1 MPDEKTPP
9 VPEILPVLAIKGGV
23 VFPHLFSPILIATK
37 RSRELVDDVLAQEG
51 EPKFLAAVTQRP
63 DTPED
68 ARPQD
73 IYEIGCAAI
82 ILKMSRSPDGN
93 AMRLLL
99 SGVERIR
106 VKEIVKEEPYLVARA
121 EVVKEPEVDPEDME
135 AQALKK
141 GITEALM
148 EIAKDSP
155 NLAEEQVTMAAGIDD
170 LGRFGDIAA
179 TLVNLSVEDKQRVL
193 ETIDPI
199 QRLRVIL
206 PLLDKEAE
214 IIRLS
219 QKIRDNVKEEIDK
232 GQREYFL
239 REQLKAIQKELGIG
253 EGQEIAELKEKLEK
267 AGLPEKA
274 KIAADRELA
283 RLETIPSVSPE
294 YTVSRNYLEWL
305 ISLPWNQRTQ
315 DNLDMG
321 HARRVLDEDH
331 YNLERVKR
339 RILEFLA
346 VRSLRKDA
354 KGSILCFVGPP
365 GVGKTSLGKSIARA
379 MGRKFIRISLGGMR
393 DEAEIRGHRRTYV
406 GAIPGRIISAIRDSG
421 TRNPVFMMDEIDK
434 LGADF
439 RGDPASALLEVLDPE
454 QNHEFS
460 DHYLEVPFDLSE
472 VFFITTANTVA
483 TIPPPLLDRM
493 ETIEIEGYIEE
504 DKLHIAQDYLIRR
517 ETEATGLSDYSVVF
531 SEKILRKIIRDY
543 TRESGVRELSRRI
556 NAVLR
561 RVAVDVSGGKIKNH
575 RIRITEHKLREY
587 LGPPVYYSEMSKMGG
602 KAGVATGLVWTPFGG
617 DVVFIES
624 EKVPGGKKLMITGQL
639 GEVMRESCEIALTLL
654 RARAKNLGI
663 PDDFYERNDIH
674 IHVPSGAV
682 PKDGPSA
689 GITIFSSLVSL
700 FTGKP
705 LDPTV
710 AMTGEITLAGKILPV
725 GGIKEK
731 VVAAA
736 RAGVKK
742 ILLPRWNLARDME
755 EIPEHIRRKLEFVPL
770 DEVDDTLGHI
780 FLARGESG

>member
-1 MPDEKTPP
+1 LPEEKTTP

-23 VFPHLFSPILIATK
+23 VFPHLFSPILVTTK
-37 RSRELVDDVLAQEG
+37 RSRQLIDDVLAQEG
-51 EPKFLAAVTQRP
+51 EPKFLAAVTQKP
-63 DTPED
+63 NTPED
-68 ARPQD
+68 ARAQD
-73 IYEIGCAAI
+73 IYSIGCAAI

-106 VKEIVKEEPYLVARA
+106 IKEIIKEEPYLVARV
-121 EVVKEPEVDPEDME
+121 EVLKEPEVDPENME
-135 AQALKK
+135 AQALKR
-141 GITEALM
+141 GITEALL

-155 NLAEEQVTMAAGIDD
+155 SLAEEQVTMAASVED

-179 TLVNLSVEDKQRVL
+179 TLINLSVENRQRIL
-193 ETIDPI
+193 EAIDPI
-199 QRLRVIL
+199 ERLRILL
-206 PLLDKEAE
+206 PLVDREAE
-214 IIRLS
+214 IMRLS

-253 EGQEIAELKEKLEK
+253 EGQEIAELREKLEK
-267 AGLPEKA
+267 AELPERA
-274 KIAADRELA
+274 RAAAERELA

-305 ISLPWNQRTQ
+305 LSLPWNQRTE
-315 DNLDMG
+315 DNLDMT

-331 YNLERVKR
+331 YDLERVKR

-379 MGRKFIRISLGGMR
+379 MGRKFIRISLGGIR

-406 GAIPGRIISAIRDSG
+406 GAIPGRIISAIRDAG
-421 TRNPVFMMDEIDK
+421 TKNPVFMMDEIDK

-493 ETIEIEGYIEE
+493 EIIEIEGYIEE
-504 DKLHIAQDYLIRR
+504 DKLRIAKDYLIKR

-531 SEKILRKIIRDY
+531 PERVLRKIIREY

-561 RVAVDVSGGKIKNH
+561 RVAVDVSEGRIKN
-575 RIRITEHKLREY
+575 RTIRITEHRLREY
-587 LGPPVYYSEMSKMGG
+587 LGPPVYYSEMAEMRG
-602 KAGVATGLVWTPFGG
+602 KPGVATGLVWTPFGG

-624 EKVPGGKKLMITGQL
+624 EKVPGSKKLIITGQL

-654 RARAKNLGI
+654 RARAKKLGI
-663 PDDFYERNDIH
+663 PEDFYDKSDIH

-689 GITIFSSLVSL
+689 GITIFASLVSL
-700 FTGKP
+700 FTERA

-710 AMTGEITLAGKILPV
+710 AMTGEITLTGKILPV

-736 RAGVKK
+736 RAGVRKV
-742 ILLPRWNLARDME
+742 LLPRWNLARDTE

-770 DEVDDTLGHI
+770 DEVDDALGHI
-780 FLARGESG
+780 FLAQGDGG

>member
-1 MPDEKTPP
+1 LPEEKTTP

-23 VFPHLFSPILIATK
+23 VFPHLFSPILVTTK
-37 RSRELVDDVLAQEG
+37 RSRQLIDDVLAQEG
-51 EPKFLAAVTQRP
+51 EPKFLAAVTQKP
-63 DTPED
+63 NTPED
-68 ARPQD
+68 ARAQD
-73 IYEIGCAAI
+73 IYSIGCAAI

-106 VKEIVKEEPYLVARA
+106 IKEIIKEEPYLVARV
-121 EVVKEPEVDPEDME
+121 EVLKEPEVDPENME
-135 AQALKK
+135 AQALKR
-141 GITEALM
+141 GITEALL

-155 NLAEEQVTMAAGIDD
+155 SLAEEQVTMAASVED

-179 TLVNLSVEDKQRVL
+179 TLINLSVENRQRIL
-193 ETIDPI
+193 EAIDPI
-199 QRLRVIL
+199 ERLRILL
-206 PLLDKEAE
+206 PLVDREAE
-214 IIRLS
+214 IMRLS

-253 EGQEIAELKEKLEK
+253 EGQEIAELREKLEK
-267 AGLPEKA
+267 AELPERA
-274 KIAADRELA
+274 RAAAERELA

-305 ISLPWNQRTQ
+305 LSLPWNQRTE
-315 DNLDMG
+315 DNLDMT

-331 YNLERVKR
+331 YDLERVKR

-379 MGRKFIRISLGGMR
+379 MGRKFIRISLGGIR

-406 GAIPGRIISAIRDSG
+406 GAIPGRIISAIRDAG
-421 TRNPVFMMDEIDK
+421 TKNPVFMMDEIDK

-493 ETIEIEGYIEE
+493 EIIEIEGYIEE
-504 DKLHIAQDYLIRR
+504 DKLRIAKDYLIKR

-531 SEKILRKIIRDY
+531 PERVLRKIIREY

-561 RVAVDVSGGKIKNH
+561 RVAVDVSEGRIKN
-575 RIRITEHKLREY
+575 RTIRITEHRLREY
-587 LGPPVYYSEMSKMGG
+587 LGPPVYYSEMAEMRG
-602 KAGVATGLVWTPFGG
+602 KPGVATGLVWTPFGG

-624 EKVPGGKKLMITGQL
+624 EKVPGSKKLIITGQL

-654 RARAKNLGI
+654 RARAKKLGI
-663 PDDFYERNDIH
+663 PEDFYDKSDIH

-689 GITIFSSLVSL
+689 GITIFASLVSL
-700 FTGKP
+700 FTERP

-710 AMTGEITLAGKILPV
+710 AMTGEITLTGKILPV

-736 RAGVKK
+736 RAGVRKV
-742 ILLPRWNLARDME
+742 LLPRWNLARDTE

-770 DEVDDTLGHI
+770 DEVDDALGHI
-780 FLARGESG
+780 FLAQGDGG

>member
-1 MPDEKTPP
+1 MPEEKTLS

-51 EPKFLAAVTQRP
+51 EPKFLAAVTQKP

-68 ARPQD
+68 AKPQD
-73 IYEIGCAAI
+73 LYEIGCAAI

-106 VKEIVKEEPYLVARA
+106 IREIIKEDPYLVARV
-121 EVVKEPEVDPEDME
+121 ELLREPEVDPDDME
-135 AQALKK
+135 ARALKR
-141 GITEALM
+141 GITEALL

-155 NLAEEQVTMAAGIDD
+155 NLAEEQVTMAAGIED

-199 QRLRVIL
+199 ERLKLLL

-253 EGQEIAELKEKLEK
+253 EGREIAELREKMEK

-274 KIAADRELA
+274 RAAAERELA

-305 ISLPWNQRTQ
+305 ITLPWNQRTE
-315 DNLDMG
+315 DNLDMN

-331 YNLERVKR
+331 YDLERVKR

-379 MGRKFIRISLGGMR
+379 MGRKFIRVSLGGMR

-406 GAIPGRIISAIRDSG
+406 GAIPGRIISAIRDAG
-421 TRNPVFMMDEIDK
+421 TKNPVFMMDEIDK
-434 LGADF
+434 LGSDF

-472 VFFITTANTVA
+472 VFFITTANTIA

-504 DKLHIAQDYLIRR
+504 DKLRIAQDYLIRR
-517 ETEATGLSDYSVVF
+517 ETEATGLSDYSVIF

-561 RVAVDVSGGKIKNH
+561 RVAVDVSSGKMKNH
-575 RIRITEHKLREY
+575 RIKITERRLREY
-587 LGPPVYYSEMSKMGG
+587 LGPPVYYSEMSEMAG
-602 KAGVATGLVWTPFGG
+602 KPGVATGLVWTPFGG

-624 EKVPGGKKLMITGQL
+624 EKVPGGKRLMITGQL
-639 GEVMRESCEIALTLL
+639 GEVMRESCEIALTLV
-654 RARAKNLGI
+654 RARAKKLGI
-663 PDDFYERNDIH
+663 TEDFYDKNDVH

-689 GITIFSSLVSL
+689 GITIFTSLVSL
-700 FTGKP
+700 FTERP

-710 AMTGEITLAGKILPV
+710 AMTGEITLAGKVLPV

-736 RAGVKK
+736 RVGVKK
-742 ILLPRWNLARDME
+742 ILLPRWNLARDLE

-770 DEVDDTLGHI
+770 DEVDDALGHV
-780 FLARGESG
+780 FPGAGDGG